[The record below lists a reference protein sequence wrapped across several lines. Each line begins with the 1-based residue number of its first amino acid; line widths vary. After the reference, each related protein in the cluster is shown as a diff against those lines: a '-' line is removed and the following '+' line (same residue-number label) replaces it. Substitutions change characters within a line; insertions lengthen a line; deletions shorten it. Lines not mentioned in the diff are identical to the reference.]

1 MKYLVLFLLALV
13 IPVSAAHAV
22 KSPYVSNNIDNV
34 ERALNQKNP
43 FSSSKARQ
51 FRKQFKQQKKLGKAN
66 QYNGDESGGSKIKSG
81 DQKSK
86 GAHKRQARGKT
97 KGAAGNE

>member
-43 FSSSKARQ
+43 FSSNQAR
-51 FRKQFKQQKKLGKAN
+51 KYKKMLTPNKLKHNSGR
-66 QYNGDESGGSKIKSG
+66 YNGDES
-81 DQKSK
+81 K
-86 GAHKRQARGKT
+86 GAKISKKKEKQDRRGHKGRKRAP
-97 KGAAGNE
+97 AATVNE